1 MFVSRA
7 FKNVFLLNTPI
18 DLHLFYWGTSAAAL
32 LSSWAFTYSDVEQAG
47 VLAYVVPA
55 ILLTSSV
62 FMSVMYRITHANIV
76 TYAHGMVIALTAA
89 NPVMFDR
96 RDRPVPLT
104 KSLLDMT
111 QVNNAMG
118 GFSLAIAANVALYVP
133 IAIWGITAMSR
144 DPVFYVAIT
153 ALLNYALGILV
164 SHNFMWR
171 FEQRKFAYLYRA
183 ELDNQFAPKTRTNH
197 NPKR

>member
-1 MFVSRA
+1 MSVSRA
-7 FKNVFLLNTPI
+7 FKNIFMLNTPVE
-18 DLHLFYWGTSAAAL
+18 LHLFYWIVSAAAL
-32 LSSWAFTYSDVEQAG
+32 LLSVVCKHSGVEQAG
-47 VLAYVVPA
+47 VLAYVLPA

-62 FMSVMYRITHANIV
+62 FMSVLYRITHDNIV
-76 TYAHGMVIALTAA
+76 MYAHGMVAVLTAA

-96 RDRPVPLT
+96 RGKPAPIT
-104 KSLLDMT
+104 KALLDMT

-118 GFSLAIAANVALYVP
+118 GFSLAITANVALYVP

-144 DPVFYVAIT
+144 DPVFYVALT
-153 ALLNYALGILV
+153 AMLNYAMGLLV
-164 SHNFMWR
+164 ARYFMWK
-171 FEQRKFAYLYRA
+171 FEQRKFAYLYRT